1 MNRDEIKSQLERLI
15 TEAPQ
20 VAPSIAR
27 YDETKSYGEVTDEE
41 LDEQALQRW
50 ELEIVAMFNQLA
62 DSGATVF
69 QQIHSRYLNVMQDSR
84 QQHSKSIL
92 VHQLM
97 LLLNTA
103 AQLLDSPVSS
113 MHSSPD
119 TKIASPKL
127 EMPPTVTISWLLNYV
142 PVPLWFAVVGV
153 LLAVFIAGIQASEI
167 SLVREIFKL
176 SRVAPASITASQV
189 YAPTKP

>member
-15 TEAPQ
+15 AEAPQ

-27 YDETKSYGEVTDEE
+27 YDETKNYGRVTDEE
-41 LDEQALQRW
+41 LDGQALQRW
-50 ELEIVAMFNQLA
+50 ELEIVALFNQLA

-69 QQIHSRYLNVMQDSR
+69 QQLHSRYLSVMQDSR
-84 QQHSKSIL
+84 RQHSKSIL

-113 MHSSPD
+113 MHSSPN
-119 TKIASPKL
+119 TQSASPEL
-127 EMPPTVTISWLLNYV
+127 EMPSTVTIPWLLKHV
-142 PVPLWFAVVGV
+142 PVPLWFAVAGV
-153 LLAVFIAGIQASEI
+153 LLAVFVAGIQASEI

-176 SRVAPASITASQV
+176 SRVASVSTTASQV